1 MSAHTALGPTSFI
14 NAFIISCPYSLMKS
28 VHYSFNIV
36 IFHYTVLLIC
46 TSFCIVVGRASQMS
60 ITTFIMSA
68 YNNDDIRFQF
78 GRDYYVIM
86 CKTVE

>member
-1 MSAHTALGPTSFI
+1 MTAHTALGPTSFI

-28 VHYSFNIV
+28 VHYNTNIV
-36 IFHYTVLLIC
+36 TFHHTVLLLH

-68 YNNDDIRFQF
+68 YNDDISSQF
-78 GRDYYVIM
+78 GCNYN
-86 CKTVE
+86 C